1 MGLQLKRLNYGQ
13 ILLDDELHIVGINSC
28 IEERAGVQAHKC
40 HGELVSEVFPA
51 IDIGQLK
58 GMIGRLP
65 EMENG
70 RLIDA
75 TPGSP
80 LWPGFFELDPG
91 APGECQLIL
100 LNRIYRLE
108 GSPCYSLMIFN
119 KDAIDKIYEKD
130 FVSQS
135 DADQRM
141 LQSEKLAAIGQLA
154 AGVAHE
160 INNPLGFV
168 FSNLK
173 TLGEY
178 VRDLIRIVDNVETA
192 NTIDAVRELKQRMD
206 YDYIRS
212 DVGSLLTESED
223 GIERV
228 KTIIGA
234 LKDFSRTG
242 DDEFRPA
249 DLQRGLDTT
258 LSLVNNELKYKAE
271 IVKEYANLPP
281 VECIISQI
289 NQVAMNLLVNAAQSI
304 EDFGKITIRTGLE
317 GGGAW
322 FEVQDT
328 GKGIEPNLLNRIFEP
343 FFTTKPVG
351 SGTGLGLALSYNI
364 VQKHHGRI
372 EVKSEV
378 GQGTS
383 FRVWLPSTQPKSHID
398 SKPRAQDKADHSMS

>member
-1 MGLQLKRLNYGQ
+1 MGLKLHRLNYAQ
-13 ILLDDELHIVGINSC
+13 ILLDENFRLVGFNPF
-28 IEERAGVQAHKC
+28 IEARTGASAKDSHSR
-40 HGELVSEVFPA
+40 LIFDVFPDLDA
-51 IDIGQLK
+51 RRLS
-58 GMIGRLP
+58 GMMSRLR
-65 EMENG
+65 EAESG
-70 RLIDA
+70 HVIDA
-75 TPGSP
+75 EDRTL
-80 LWPGFFELDPG
+80 LWPGLFDDESG
-91 APGECQLIL
+91 KMEGCQLVI
-100 LNRIYRLE
+100 LNRVYDP
-108 GSPCYSLMIFN
+108 SVASCYSLMIFHREVL
-119 KDAIDKIYEKD
+119 DQLYD
-130 FVSQS
+130 QS
-135 DADQRM
+135 LVNQAVANQRM

-178 VRDLIRIVDNVETA
+178 VRDLIRIVDHVETA
-192 NTIDAVRELKQRMD
+192 ATIDAVRDLKQRMD

-234 LKDFSRTG
+234 LKDFSHAG
-242 DDEFRPA
+242 EDEFRVA
-249 DLQRGLDTT
+249 DLQRGIDTT

-271 IVKEYANLPP
+271 IVKQYGALPL

-304 EDFGKITIRTGLE
+304 EEFGKITVRTGVE
-317 GGGAW
+317 GEWAW

-328 GKGIEPNLLNRIFEP
+328 GKGIEAPLLNRIFEP

-351 SGTGLGLALSYNI
+351 SGTGLGLSLSYNI
-364 VQKHHGRI
+364 VQKHSGRI
-372 EVKSEV
+372 EVKSQL
-378 GQGTS
+378 GQGTR
-383 FRVWLPSTQPKSHID
+383 FRVWLPIVQPKEKSILAVRVGEAID
-398 SKPRAQDKADHSMS
+398 V